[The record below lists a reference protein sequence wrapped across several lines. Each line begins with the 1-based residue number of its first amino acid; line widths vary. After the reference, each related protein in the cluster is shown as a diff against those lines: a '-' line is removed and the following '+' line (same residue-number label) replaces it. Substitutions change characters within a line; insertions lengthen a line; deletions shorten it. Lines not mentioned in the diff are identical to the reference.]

1 MLLVILTLNIL
12 IFALLLMWICAMV
25 QQVAIIRADV
35 EFTAMLV
42 RHKVAKELVDKGIK
56 SKDIPLTLEEMDK
69 FLQEVYK

>member
-1 MLLVILTLNIL
+1 MLLVILILNIL

-25 QQVAIIRADV
+25 QQVAILRADLN
-35 EFTAMLV
+35 FIAMLL
-42 RHKVAKELVDKGIK
+42 RHKFAKELVDKGFK

>member
-42 RHKVAKELVDKGIK
+42 RHKFAKELVDKGVK
-56 SKDIPLTLEEMDK
+56 SKDIPSTLEEMDK
-69 FLQEVYK
+69 FLQEVY

>member
-25 QQVAIIRADV
+25 QQVAILRADLN
-35 EFTAMLV
+35 FIATFL
-42 RHKVAKELVDKGIK
+42 RHKFAKELVDKGFT
-56 SKDIPLTLEEMDK
+56 SKDIPDKIEEFNE